1 MTGQSI
7 PRRGRPRKADL
18 AGFELLALAA
28 FARPCSQQVL
38 GDRMGADLGA
48 TVHQPTVR
56 DWLLRRLPRL
66 ARPTV
71 SIKRP
76 DELGLRLAYLMF
88 RREPARAVALAR
100 VLAREPLVSRVER
113 WAGEINVVAEVM
125 TRDQEQL
132 DALVER
138 FEPDEVHELVS
149 RVERA
154 RVPLR
159 NLGREQARSP

>member
-1 MTGQSI
+1 VQ
-7 PRRGRPRKADL
+7 RRGRPGKVEL

-28 FARPCSQQVL
+28 FARPGSQKVL
-38 GDRMGADLGA
+38 GDRIGADLGT

-56 DWLLRRLPRL
+56 NWLLRRLPRL

-76 DELGLRLAYLMF
+76 DDLGLRLAYLMF
-88 RREPARAVALAR
+88 RREPARAIALAR

-113 WAGEINVVAEVM
+113 WAGEVNVVAEVM
-125 TRDQEQL
+125 TCHQEQL

-159 NLGREQARSP
+159 NLGRERFRSA